1 MFNSFETGRSLDR
14 RLPFDTKVSEICRL
28 EVATVASPA
37 AAINIGSG
45 RHWTLAKRFYFQTQI
60 CVSLSKFK
68 VRQTVCLSF
77 YLNVYL
83 AEEPMSFLSSCP
95 LNYSIHSYWNSGIP
109 DAL

>member
-1 MFNSFETGRSLDR
+1 MFNSLETGHSLDR

-68 VRQTVCLSF
+68 VRQTVCLS
-77 YLNVYL
+77 
-83 AEEPMSFLSSCP
+83 
-95 LNYSIHSYWNSGIP
+95 I
-109 DAL
+109 